1 MTKSKLILLS
11 LINSVGTFVYIILVA
26 LFFTHGSKIFGQA
39 DNLWGGIIILMLFV
53 FSALIVGL
61 LILGRPIILYLND
74 LRKEGVQLLIYT
86 MITLLLFLI
95 ITSTIYILV
104 K

>member
-1 MTKSKLILLS
+1 MKKSKLILLS
-11 LINSVGTFVYIILVA
+11 LINSLGTFVYIILVA

-39 DNLWGGIIILMLFV
+39 DNLWGGIIILLLFV
-53 FSALIVGL
+53 ISALIVGL
-61 LILGRPIILYLND
+61 LILGRPIIFYLNG

-86 MITLLLFLI
+86 MMALLLLLI
-95 ITSTIYILV
+95 VSSTIYILV